1 MSSHTVK
8 TCFKENRALADQE
21 INRRPGKTCD
31 KQAIFDQTGT
41 AEDQNH
47 FHERIIENII
57 YGVQREFN
65 EFGKIFNTRRDA
77 VLLSI

>member
-1 MSSHTVK
+1 MPSHTVK

-31 KQAIFDQTGT
+31 KQAISDQTSP

-47 FHERIIENII
+47 FRERIIENII
-57 YGVQREFN
+57 YGTQREFN
-65 EFGKIFNTRRDA
+65 EFGKIFNTLRDA